1 MEHTPTRG
9 QAHVNQ
15 LTVSTKTL
23 ALETNERHGNLRSR
37 RIFLSKSC
45 KYQLNFFQFL
55 MEKKILK
62 L

>member
-23 ALETNERHGNLRSR
+23 ALEINERHGYLRSR

-45 KYQLNFFQFL
+45 KYQFNFFSIPD
-55 MEKKILK
+55 EKVNT
-62 L
+62 